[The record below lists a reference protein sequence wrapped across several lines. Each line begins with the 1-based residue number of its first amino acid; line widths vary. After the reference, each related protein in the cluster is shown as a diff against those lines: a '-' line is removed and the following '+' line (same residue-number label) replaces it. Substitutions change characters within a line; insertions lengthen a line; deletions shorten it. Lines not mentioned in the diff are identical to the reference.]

1 MSIKYYIYGQIVNR
15 TYSLTQH
22 RFMINKVSNSISV
35 FSQIRDGCVIAI
47 SGFNLAT
54 TPEYLILELYKRYVK
69 FGHPKNIF
77 IVSDALPATP
87 RRGLDSIAERIYKDP
102 NQVFLKG
109 ILMPFLGFSPWLQ
122 KLVTEDR
129 IEFYGWPI
137 GITAYWFREVASGR
151 PGLITKIGIET
162 FLDPRKEGGALNPI
176 GIKKMSC
183 KISVIN
189 IDDQEYL
196 LYQAPKPD
204 YAFIRATTADENG
217 NLSMEDEG
225 IRGTVLGIAQ
235 ATKARPNQGSVYAQ
249 VRWLTK
255 SFTINPRDV
264 DIPGPLV
271 DHVIISPQ
279 KYHWQSGSIKYDPRI
294 SYRTVPPITQK
305 LVDDVTP
312 KPIAQYEKV
321 IARRVIMELI
331 SLFKDKGSPVLVN
344 LGIGIPALVSLVAA
358 EENLSDFI
366 VTVLES
372 GPWGGIA
379 LSGNN
384 FGQAISPFALS
395 TIPDMFSNFEGGI
408 IDIASLGFL
417 QVDKQGN
424 VNPSILPDRIFGP
437 GGFPVIAGGA
447 PKAFFAGTFTAGP
460 KKIDIVNNN
469 MISIVR
475 DGSPKFVDRV
485 YKIIFSG
492 PQAVKYQKEIVYVTE
507 RAVFRL
513 TERGLILEEISPG
526 IDIDKDILS
535 KMEFVPIIASP
546 LKQMDERLFGVGK
559 LGLRDEIF

>member
-1 MSIKYYIYGQIVNR
+1 MV
-15 TYSLTQH
+15 
-22 RFMINKVSNSISV
+22 NKVGKSISV

-54 TPEYLILELYKRYVK
+54 TPEYLILELYKRYIK

-87 RRGLDSIAERIYKDP
+87 RRALDSIAERIYKDP
-102 NQVFLKG
+102 NQKFLRG

-122 KLVTEDR
+122 KLVTGDR

-151 PGLITKIGIET
+151 PGLITKIGIDT
-162 FLDPRKEGGALNPI
+162 FLDPRQEGGALNPI
-176 GIKKMSC
+176 ATKKNSC

-204 YAFIRATTADENG
+204 YALIRATTADENG

-235 ATKARPNQGSVYAQ
+235 ATKARPNQGTVYAQ

-264 DIPGPLV
+264 DVPGPLV
-271 DHVIISPQ
+271 DNVIISPQ

-305 LVDDVTP
+305 LVDDLTP
-312 KPIAQYEKV
+312 KPVAQYEKV
-321 IARRVIMELI
+321 IARRIIIELVN
-331 SLFKDKGSPVLVN
+331 LFKQKGSPVLVN
-344 LGIGIPALVSLVAA
+344 LGIGVPALVSLVAA
-358 EENLSDFI
+358 EENLSDYI
-366 VTVLES
+366 VTVIES

-417 QVDKQGN
+417 QVDKHGN

-447 PKAFFAGTFTAGP
+447 PKTFFAGAFTAGP

-469 MISIVR
+469 KLSIVQ
-475 DGSPKFVDRV
+475 DGSRKFVDRV

-492 PQAVKYQKEIVYVTE
+492 PQAIKYQKEIVYVTE

-513 TERGLILEEISPG
+513 TERGLVLEEISPG

-559 LGLRDEIF
+559 LGLREEIF

>member
-1 MSIKYYIYGQIVNR
+1 MV
-15 TYSLTQH
+15 
-22 RFMINKVSNSISV
+22 NKVSNSISV
-35 FSQIRDGCVIAI
+35 FSQIKDDCVIAI

-54 TPEYLILELYKRYVK
+54 TPEYLILELYKRYIK
-69 FGHPKNIF
+69 SGHPKNIF

-102 NQVFLKG
+102 NQKFLRG
-109 ILMPFLGFSPWLQ
+109 MLMPFLGFSPWLQ
-122 KLVTEDR
+122 KLVTGDR

-151 PGLITKIGIET
+151 PGLITKIGIDT
-162 FLDPRKEGGALNPI
+162 FLDPRKEGGALNPK

-204 YAFIRATTADENG
+204 YALIRATTADENG

-235 ATKARPNQGSVYAQ
+235 ATKARPNQGTVYAQ

-264 DIPGPLV
+264 DVPGPLV
-271 DHVIISPQ
+271 DHVVISPQ

-312 KPIAQYEKV
+312 KPVAQYEKV
-321 IARRVIMELI
+321 IARRIIMEFVN
-331 SLFKDKGSPVLVN
+331 LFKQKGSPVLVN
-344 LGIGIPALVSLVAA
+344 LGIGIPTLVSLVAA
-358 EENLSDFI
+358 EENLSDYI
-366 VTVLES
+366 ITVIES

-379 LSGNN
+379 LSGND

-417 QVDKQGN
+417 QVDRMGN

-447 PKAFFAGTFTAGP
+447 PKTFFAGAFTAGP

-469 MISIVR
+469 KLSIVQ

-513 TERGLILEEISPG
+513 TERGLVLEEISPG
-526 IDIDKDILS
+526 IDIDKDILV

-559 LGLRDEIF
+559 LGLREEIF

>member
-1 MSIKYYIYGQIVNR
+1 MV
-15 TYSLTQH
+15 
-22 RFMINKVSNSISV
+22 NKVSNSISV
-35 FSQIRDGCVIAI
+35 FSQIKDDCVIAI

-54 TPEYLILELYKRYVK
+54 TPEYLILELYKRYIK

-102 NQVFLKG
+102 NQKFLRG
-109 ILMPFLGFSPWLQ
+109 MLMPFLGFSPWLQ
-122 KLVTEDR
+122 KLVTGNR

-151 PGLITKIGIET
+151 PGLITKIGIDT
-162 FLDPRKEGGALNPI
+162 FLDPRKEGGALNPK

-204 YAFIRATTADENG
+204 YALIRATTADENG

-235 ATKARPNQGSVYAQ
+235 ATKARPNQGTVYAQ

-264 DIPGPLV
+264 DVPGPLV
-271 DHVIISPQ
+271 DHVVISPQ

-312 KPIAQYEKV
+312 KPVAQYEKV
-321 IARRVIMELI
+321 IARRIIMEFVN
-331 SLFKDKGSPVLVN
+331 LFKQKGSPVLVN
-344 LGIGIPALVSLVAA
+344 LGIGIPTLVSLVAA
-358 EENLSDFI
+358 EENLSDYI
-366 VTVLES
+366 ITVIES

-379 LSGNN
+379 LSGND

-417 QVDKQGN
+417 QVDRMGN

-447 PKAFFAGTFTAGP
+447 PKTFFAGAFTAGP

-469 MISIVR
+469 KLSIVQ

-513 TERGLILEEISPG
+513 TERGLVLEEISPG
-526 IDIDKDILS
+526 IDIDKDILL

-559 LGLRDEIF
+559 LGLREEIF

>member
-1 MSIKYYIYGQIVNR
+1 MN
-15 TYSLTQH
+15 
-22 RFMINKVSNSISV
+22 NKASNSISV
-35 FSQIRDGCVIAI
+35 FSEIRDGCVIAI

-54 TPEYLILELYKRYVK
+54 APEYLILELYKRYVK
-69 FGHPKNIF
+69 VGHPKNIF
-77 IVSDALPATP
+77 IVSDVLPATP
-87 RRGLDSIAERIYKDP
+87 GRGLDSIAERIYKDP
-102 NQVFLKG
+102 NQEFLNG

-122 KLVTEDR
+122 RLVTGDR
-129 IEFYGWPI
+129 IEAYGWPI

-151 PGLITKIGIET
+151 PGLITKIGIDT
-162 FLDPRKEGGALNPI
+162 FLDPRQDGGALNPI

-204 YAFIRATTADENG
+204 YALIRATTADENG

-235 ATKARPNQGSVYAQ
+235 ATKARPNQGTVYAQ
-249 VRWLTK
+249 VRRLTK

-264 DIPGPLV
+264 DVPGPLV

-279 KYHWQSGSIKYDPRI
+279 KYHWQSGSMRYDPRI

-305 LVDDVTP
+305 LVDDLTP
-312 KPIAQYEKV
+312 KPIAQYEKL
-321 IARRVIMELI
+321 IARRIIIELI
-331 SLFKDKGSPVLVN
+331 SLFKRKGTPVLVN

-366 VTVLES
+366 VTVIES

-379 LSGNN
+379 LSGDN

-424 VNPSILPDRIFGP
+424 VNPSILPNRIFGP

-447 PKAFFAGTFTAGP
+447 PKTYFAGTFTAGP
-460 KKIDIVNNN
+460 KKIDIIHNNKLSV
-469 MISIVR
+469 IR
-475 DGSPKFVDRV
+475 DGSPKFVDKV

-513 TERGLILEEISPG
+513 TERGIILEEISPG
-526 IDIDKDILS
+526 IDIDNDILS
-535 KMEFVPIIASP
+535 KMEFEPVIANP
-546 LKQMDERLFGVGK
+546 LKQIDERLFGVGK
-559 LGLRDEIF
+559 LGLRDEVF

>member
-1 MSIKYYIYGQIVNR
+1 
-15 TYSLTQH
+15 
-22 RFMINKVSNSISV
+22 
-35 FSQIRDGCVIAI
+35 VIAI

-54 TPEYLILELYKRYVK
+54 TPEYLILELYKRYIK

-102 NQVFLKG
+102 NQKFLTG
-109 ILMPFLGFSPWLQ
+109 MLMPFLGFSPWLQ
-122 KLVTEDR
+122 RLVTGDR

-151 PGLITKIGIET
+151 PGLITKIGIDT
-162 FLDPRKEGGALNPI
+162 FLDPRKEGGALNPK

-189 IDDQEYL
+189 IDDQEFL

-204 YAFIRATTADENG
+204 YALIRATTADENG

-235 ATKARPNQGSVYAQ
+235 ATKARPNQGTVYAQ
-249 VRWLTK
+249 VRRLTK
-255 SFTINPRDV
+255 SYTINPRDV
-264 DIPGPLV
+264 DVPGPLV
-271 DHVIISPQ
+271 DHVVISPQ

-305 LVDDVTP
+305 LVDDLTP
-312 KPIAQYEKV
+312 KPVAQYEKV
-321 IARRVIMELI
+321 IARRIIIELVN
-331 SLFKDKGSPVLVN
+331 LFKQKGTPVLVN
-344 LGIGIPALVSLVAA
+344 LGIGIPALVSLLAA
-358 EENLSDFI
+358 EENLSDYI
-366 VTVLES
+366 VTVIES

-417 QVDKQGN
+417 QVDKLGN

-447 PKAFFAGTFTAGP
+447 PKTFFAGAFTAGP

-469 MISIVR
+469 KLSIIQ

-513 TERGLILEEISPG
+513 TERGLVLEEISPG
-526 IDIDKDILS
+526 IDIDKDILL

-559 LGLRDEIF
+559 LGLREEIF

>member
-1 MSIKYYIYGQIVNR
+1 MV
-15 TYSLTQH
+15 
-22 RFMINKVSNSISV
+22 NKVSNSISV
-35 FSQIRDGCVIAI
+35 FSQIKDDCVIAI

-54 TPEYLILELYKRYVK
+54 TPEYLILELYKRYIK

-102 NQVFLKG
+102 NQEFLRG
-109 ILMPFLGFSPWLQ
+109 MLMPFLGFSPWLQ
-122 KLVTEDR
+122 KLVTGDR

-151 PGLITKIGIET
+151 PGLITKIGIDT
-162 FLDPRKEGGALNPI
+162 FLDPRKEGGALNPK
-176 GIKKMSC
+176 GIIKMSS

-204 YAFIRATTADENG
+204 YALIRATTADENG

-235 ATKARPNQGSVYAQ
+235 ATKARPNQGTVYAQ

-264 DIPGPLV
+264 DVPGPLV
-271 DHVIISPQ
+271 DHVVISPQ

-312 KPIAQYEKV
+312 KPVAQYEKV
-321 IARRVIMELI
+321 IARRIIMEFVN
-331 SLFKDKGSPVLVN
+331 LFKQKGSPVLVN
-344 LGIGIPALVSLVAA
+344 LGIGIPTLVSLVAA
-358 EENLSDFI
+358 EENLSDYI
-366 VTVLES
+366 ITVIES

-379 LSGNN
+379 LSGND

-417 QVDKQGN
+417 QVDRMGN

-447 PKAFFAGTFTAGP
+447 PKTFFAGAFTAGP

-469 MISIVR
+469 KLSIVQ

-513 TERGLILEEISPG
+513 TERGLVLEEISPG
-526 IDIDKDILS
+526 IDIDKDILV

-559 LGLRDEIF
+559 LGLREEIF

>member
-151 PGLITKIGIET
+151 PGLITRIGIET